1 MRCLSIVLSNLSM
14 VINAEE
20 HTRQIFLMPLTSG
33 GGGSGGCVSRLGNS
47 NKELGEV
54 PNECIQREGSND
66 DVARYTCSRPPTI
79 LANKSWRNKLDVTKL
94 TVNCSGKA

>member
-1 MRCLSIVLSNLSM
+1 M

-20 HTRQIFLMPLTSG
+20 HARQIFLTPLTSG
-33 GGGSGGCVSRLGNS
+33 GGGGSCVSRLGNS

-54 PNECIQREGSND
+54 PNECIQREGSSD

-79 LANKSWRNKLDVTKL
+79 LANKSLRNKLDVIRL
-94 TVNCSGKA
+94 TGNCLGKA